1 MKTELT
7 VNVGSNPE
15 VTFEKIQQ
23 NRWDRKE
30 KTCEILFLS

>member
-15 VTFEKIQQ
+15 VTFEKNQQ
-23 NRWDRKE
+23 NRWNRKE
-30 KTCEILFLS
+30 KKM